1 MFEGGSREERR
12 IESSLSVCVCLCV
25 SSLAWSFL

>member
-12 IESSLSVCVCLCV
+12 MESSLSVCVYV
-25 SSLAWSFL
+25 SSRAWSFL